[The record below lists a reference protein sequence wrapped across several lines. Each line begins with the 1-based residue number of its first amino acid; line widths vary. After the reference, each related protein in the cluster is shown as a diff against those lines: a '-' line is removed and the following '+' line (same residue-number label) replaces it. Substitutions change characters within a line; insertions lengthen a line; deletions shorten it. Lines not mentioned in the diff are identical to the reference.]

1 MQQFDREVYVRICK
15 KGEILAVSFFRVK
28 EMLDKQIQPEL
39 VVFLNKKECT
49 YLPIISSPN
58 SLIFGLFSLNFYLK
72 TRA

>member
-39 VVFLNKKECT
+39 VVFLNKKSVLT
-49 YLPIISSPN
+49 F
-58 SLIFGLFSLNFYLK
+58 LIFQEKRNGEQPRL
-72 TRA
+72 